1 VSNQGEVSQ
10 ARGRIMTRGD
20 MVSVGYEAA
29 EWFSGQA
36 LLPMGNAESAD
47 IRGEVKF
54 DPRITGLWAQ
64 MTKRLGD

>member
-1 VSNQGEVSQ
+1 M
-10 ARGRIMTRGD
+10 ARGD
-20 MVSVGYEAA
+20 MVSVGYEAG